1 MEEGWTIISCYTR
14 KQALEDGVLVDIT
27 TPAFNRGFCLP
38 AAITQTLI
46 SRFIEPNETLKK
58 RGQNFDDRLN
68 DLLVLTYASALKNRN
83 LSRIYFNG
91 MFLNESGGYDRPKI
105 IADISPGDD
114 GKPVLTIMLP
124 EDD

>member
-1 MEEGWTIISCYTR
+1 MEEEWTIISCYTR

-27 TPAFNRGFCLP
+27 TTAFNRGFCLP
-38 AAITQTLI
+38 SAITQTLI

-58 RGQNFDDRLN
+58 MGQNFDDRLN

-83 LSRIYFNG
+83 SRRIYFNG

-105 IADISPGDD
+105 VADISPGDD